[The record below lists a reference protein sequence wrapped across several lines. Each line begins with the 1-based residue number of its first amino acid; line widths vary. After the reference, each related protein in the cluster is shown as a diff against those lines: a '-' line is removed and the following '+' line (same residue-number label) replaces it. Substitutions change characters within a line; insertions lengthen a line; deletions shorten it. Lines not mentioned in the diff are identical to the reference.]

1 MNIQC
6 LDRHCAVIDK
16 RDVVH
21 FFDEQAPGWDRDLI
35 VDKAKI
41 NLILDAAGIRPGVRV
56 LDVACGTGVL
66 FPFYRLRQAA
76 DVLAVDISPEM
87 AKLAAKKAWPSLRV
101 VCGDIETLPGTGDFD
116 CCVVYNAFPH
126 FPDPAGLV
134 AHLAGFLKPE
144 GRLTVA
150 HSMSLEQ
157 LNRHHAGR
165 AAKVS
170 MGMMP
175 AADLAELFSR
185 WFTVDT
191 VLSDTEKYIVSGI
204 RKAK

>member
-6 LDRHCAVIDK
+6 LDRHCAGIDK
-16 RDVVH
+16 QDVVH
-21 FFDEQAPGWDRDLI
+21 FFDELAPGWDRDLI
-35 VDKAKI
+35 VDKTKI
-41 NLILDAAGIRPGVRV
+41 NLILDAAGVRPGARV

-66 FPFYRLRQAA
+66 FPFYRQRQAA

-87 AKLAAKKAWPSLRV
+87 AKLAAQKAGPSIRV
-101 VCGDIETLPGTGDFD
+101 VCGDIETMQGTGDFD

-150 HSMSLEQ
+150 HSMGIEQ
-157 LNRHHAGR
+157 LNRHHSGR

-170 MGMMP
+170 MGMLP

-185 WFTVDT
+185 WFAVDT
-191 VLSDTEKYIVSGI
+191 VLSDAEKYIVSGI
-204 RKAK
+204 RKAE

>member
-6 LDRHCAVIDK
+6 LDRHCAGIDK
-16 RDVVH
+16 QDVVH
-21 FFDEQAPGWDRDLI
+21 FFDELAPGWDRDLI
-35 VDKAKI
+35 VDKTKI
-41 NLILDAAGIRPGVRV
+41 KLILDAAGVRPGARV

-66 FPFYRLRQAA
+66 FPFYRQRQAA

-87 AKLAAKKAWPSLRV
+87 AKLAAQKAGPSIRV
-101 VCGDIETLPGTGDFD
+101 VCGDIETMQGTGDFD

-150 HSMSLEQ
+150 HSMGIEQ
-157 LNRHHAGR
+157 LNRHHSGR

-170 MGMMP
+170 MGMLP

-185 WFTVDT
+185 WFAVDT
-191 VLSDTEKYIVSGI
+191 VLSDAEKYIVSGI
-204 RKAK
+204 RKAE

>member
-6 LDRHCAVIDK
+6 LDRHCAGIDK
-16 RDVVH
+16 QDVVH
-21 FFDEQAPGWDRDLI
+21 FFDELAPGWDRDLI
-35 VDKAKI
+35 VDKTKI
-41 NLILDAAGIRPGVRV
+41 NLILDAAGVRPGARV

-66 FPFYRLRQAA
+66 FPFYRQRQAA
-76 DVLAVDISPEM
+76 EVLAVDISPEM
-87 AKLAAKKAWPSLRV
+87 AKLAAQKAEPSIRV
-101 VCGDIETLPGTGDFD
+101 VCGDIETMQGPGDFD

-150 HSMSLEQ
+150 HSMGIEQ
-157 LNRHHAGR
+157 LNRHHSGR

-170 MGMMP
+170 MGMLP

-185 WFTVDT
+185 WFAVDT
-191 VLSDTEKYIVSGI
+191 VLSDAEKYIVSGI
-204 RKAK
+204 RKAE

>member
-6 LDRHCAVIDK
+6 LDHHCAGIDK
-16 RDVVH
+16 KNVVE
-21 FFDEQAPGWDRDLI
+21 FFDALASGWDQDLV
-35 VDKAKI
+35 VDEDKI
-41 NLILDAAGIRPGVRV
+41 NGILDAAGVKPGVRV

-66 FPFYRLRQAA
+66 FPFYAQRQVKE
-76 DVLAVDISPEM
+76 VLAVDISPEM
-87 AKLAAKKAWPSLRV
+87 VKIAAGKAPSPVRV
-101 VCGDIETLPGTGDFD
+101 ACGDIEAMSGTGDFD

-134 AHLAGFLKPE
+134 EHLAAWLKPD

-165 AAKVS
+165 AAKGS
-170 MGMMP
+170 LGMLP
-175 AADLAELFSR
+175 AEDLAETFGQ
-185 WFTVDT
+185 WFEVDT
-191 VLSDTEKYIVSGI
+191 VVSDEGKYIISG
-204 RKAK
+204 RKKG

>member
-6 LDRHCAVIDK
+6 LDHHCAGIDK
-16 RDVVH
+16 KDVVA
-21 FFDEQAPGWDRDLI
+21 FFNELAPGWDHDL
-35 VDKAKI
+35 VVENAKI
-41 NLILDAAGIRPGVRV
+41 NGILDAAGIRPGVRV

-66 FPFYRLRQAA
+66 FPFYARRQVKE
-76 DVLAVDISPEM
+76 VLAVDIAPEM
-87 AKLAAKKAWPSLRV
+87 VKIAAGKAAAPIRV
-101 VCGDIETLPGTGDFD
+101 VCGDIETMPGTGDFD

-134 AHLAGFLKPE
+134 EHLAAWLKPA

-157 LNRHHAGR
+157 LNHHHSGR

-170 MGMMP
+170 LGMLP
-175 AADLAELFSR
+175 AEDLAGIFGR
-185 WFTVDT
+185 WFTVD
-191 VLSDTEKYIVSGI
+191 VVVSDDEKYIVSGT
-204 RKAK
+204 RKS